1 MNCLDDQ
8 NFFYYDKEKSDVFV
22 LAMIVVDL
30 ALLCENYLYDPVK
43 KRANLEIVP
52 QLLTR
57 VSQRYSNN
65 LSSLLGEMLRIDSKM
80 RPSLSQIIDR
90 VEKYN
95 NIS

>member
-8 NFFYYDKEKSDVFV
+8 NFFYYDKDKSDVFV
-22 LAMIVVDL
+22 LAMIIVDL
-30 ALLCENYLYDPVK
+30 ALLSENYLYDPVK
-43 KRANLEIVP
+43 KRANLEILP

-80 RPSLSQIIDR
+80 RPSFS
-90 VEKYN
+90 
-95 NIS
+95 

>member
-22 LAMIVVDL
+22 LAMVVVDL